1 MHDRYSRQILLRE
14 IGPDGQ
20 KKIGESKVVVVG
32 CGALGTHA
40 SSMLVRAGVG
50 ETTVVDPDRVDIT
63 NLHRQTLF
71 GEDAVG
77 NPKAETAQ
85 GMLRSINSEVG
96 IKGIVARVT
105 EDNVE
110 DIIAGADAVIDGTD
124 NMTARFIV
132 NDACVKLRIP
142 WVYGGAVGTSG
153 MVFAVMPD
161 GPCLRCIFPRLPP
174 EGSLPTCDTMGIA
187 NSLPSVV
194 ASLEVTEALKMLTG
208 QSPIP
213 ELMVIDVWSGDF
225 QRIRVRRNEDCITC
239 VRKDFYNYSGQG
251 DG

>member
-14 IGPDGQ
+14 IGSDGQ

-50 ETTVVDPDRVDIT
+50 ETIVVDPDRVDIT

-77 NPKAETAQ
+77 KPKAETAQ

-132 NDACVKLRIP
+132 NDACVKLMIP
-142 WVYGGAVGTSG
+142 WVYGGAVGTSHDR
-153 MVFAVMPD
+153 P
-161 GPCLRCIFPRLPP
+161 
-174 EGSLPTCDTMGIA
+174 A
-187 NSLPSVV
+187 NFGRQP
-194 ASLEVTEALKMLTG
+194 APLTG
-208 QSPIP
+208 S
-213 ELMVIDVWSGDF
+213 
-225 QRIRVRRNEDCITC
+225 QRDALSRRRK
-239 VRKDFYNYSGQG
+239 RKDIVSVSSFYRPTAIR
-251 DG
+251 

>member
-14 IGPDGQ
+14 IGADGQ
-20 KKIGESKVVVVG
+20 KKISESKVVVVG

-50 ETTVVDPDRVDIT
+50 ETVVVDPDRVDIT

-71 GEDAVG
+71 GEGAVG
-77 NPKAETAQ
+77 RPKAEVAQ
-85 GMLRSINSEVG
+85 EMLRSINSEVG
-96 IKGIVARVT
+96 ITGIVTKVT

-110 DIIAGADAVIDGTD
+110 DIIAGADAVVDGTD

-132 NDACVKLRIP
+132 NDACIKLQTP

-153 MVFAVMPD
+153 MAFAVMPD

-194 ASLEVTEALKMLTG
+194 ASLEVTEALKMLVG
-208 QSPIP
+208 QDPIP

-225 QRIRVRRNEDCITC
+225 QRIRVRKNEDCITC
-239 VRKDFYNYSGQG
+239 VRKDFYRYGGQG